1 MRTTMTYA
9 ETVLLL
15 MKLSGVLATLAL
27 CCLEVAWLAGKH
39 KYRKAIVCSAI
50 ICGLLSCASFCVAWS
65 IVAEL

>member
-1 MRTTMTYA
+1 MTYA

-39 KYRKAIVCSAI
+39 KYRRAIVCSAI
-50 ICGLLSCASFCVAWS
+50 VCGLLSCVSFYIAWS
-65 IVAEL
+65 IVVDL